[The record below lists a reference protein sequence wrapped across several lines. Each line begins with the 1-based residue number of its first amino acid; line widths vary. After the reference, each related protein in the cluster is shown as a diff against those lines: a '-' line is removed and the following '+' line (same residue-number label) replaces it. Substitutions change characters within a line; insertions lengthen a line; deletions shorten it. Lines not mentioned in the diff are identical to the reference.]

1 MNELEINIGDE
12 NLKFNNFDNYGNKLK
27 KKITFINIPAELYDS
42 YDKDQF
48 SLNNKIQ
55 QNSIKILNLI
65 NENKN
70 IYKFHLSH
78 KEEKK
83 ELIDYDKINIE
94 LINSFY
100 DNYSKY
106 VIKLDKKSSY
116 TKTNKENK
124 YHNLFYGREEIKN
137 LNKCIKKVFEKYKFN
152 NYESDYNIVK
162 KLCIALIYYKKK
174 YLDFETT
181 LYHYTRNIFEKYN
194 YFSELDFIDR
204 IKCLI
209 ALTNEY
215 TTEKDNIGSNKCTII
230 CIENKNYDDYD
241 YVRKA
246 HKLLLEIIK
255 ELKEE
260 ISLFHIIDQF
270 NSEIS
275 EEINTNVLL
284 YSGSI
289 LNINDIKLE
298 IYKHLNPFYLCS
310 FLRGKINEAIYNN
323 TKVTVLYPKCF
334 SSEVNMN
341 EENEKEIQFK
351 KGNQL
356 MF

>member
-1 MNELEINIGDE
+1 LNELEINIGDE

-27 KKITFINIPAELYDS
+27 KKITFINIPTELYDS

-124 YHNLFYGREEIKN
+124 
-137 LNKCIKKVFEKYKFN
+137 
-152 NYESDYNIVK
+152 
-162 KLCIALIYYKKK
+162 
-174 YLDFETT
+174 
-181 LYHYTRNIFEKYN
+181 
-194 YFSELDFIDR
+194 
-204 IKCLI
+204 
-209 ALTNEY
+209 
-215 TTEKDNIGSNKCTII
+215 
-230 CIENKNYDDYD
+230 
-241 YVRKA
+241 
-246 HKLLLEIIK
+246 
-255 ELKEE
+255 
-260 ISLFHIIDQF
+260 
-270 NSEIS
+270 
-275 EEINTNVLL
+275 
-284 YSGSI
+284 
-289 LNINDIKLE
+289 
-298 IYKHLNPFYLCS
+298 
-310 FLRGKINEAIYNN
+310 
-323 TKVTVLYPKCF
+323 
-334 SSEVNMN
+334 
-341 EENEKEIQFK
+341 
-351 KGNQL
+351 
-356 MF
+356 